1 VASTEPLSRNP
12 RKMTNLTT
20 SCRKQRLLEFYRKQ
34 TFGIETSSHYY
45 ISRPLNYLW
54 SGHGKKKSSQMI
66 NQWEKTLPIEVK
78 LFILKEIVTYF
89 C

>member
-54 SGHGKKKSSQMI
+54 SGHGKKSLLKWLTS
-66 NQWEKTLPIEVK
+66 EKK
-78 LFILKEIVTYF
+78 HFR
-89 C
+89 